1 MTSGPGYLL
10 RGFGLWRTRP
20 RLMLL
25 GMVPAA
31 LVFAV
36 LATLILLLAFNL
48 GTVAGWVTPFADD
61 WSAGARDLV
70 RLLAGLVLVV
80 AALAGAVLSFTGLT
94 LAVGDPFYERIWRAT
109 EEMLGG
115 PVPDGDLGVWRS
127 VRDGLALVVIGLL
140 TAAAVLLLGF
150 LPVIGSLAGI
160 VAGFLLAARVLARE
174 LLGRPLEARG
184 MDRVERETLFKLH
197 RGRVLG
203 FGAVTQLFF
212 LVPFGAVAVMPAAVV
227 GSTMLARD
235 LLAETPPPSAP
246 TAPPTGRV

>member
-31 LVFAV
+31 VVFAA
-36 LATLILLLAFNL
+36 LATLLLLLTFNL

-61 WSAGARDLV
+61 WSAGVRDLV
-70 RLLAGLVLVV
+70 RLAAGLVLLV

-115 PVPDGDLGVWRS
+115 PVPDGDLGLWRS
-127 VRDGLALVVIGLL
+127 VRDGLTLVGIGLL
-140 TAAAVLLLGF
+140 TAVGMLVLGAVPL
-150 LPVIGSLAGI
+150 VGSLAAI
-160 VAGFLLAARVLARE
+160 VIGFLVAARVLARE

-184 MDRVERETLFKLH
+184 MDLAGRETLFKLH

-203 FGAVTQLFF
+203 FGAATQLFF
-212 LVPFGAVAVMPAAVV
+212 LVPFGAVAVMPAAVA

-235 LLAETPPPSAP
+235 LLAATPPPSPP
-246 TAPPTGRV
+246 TAPPA

>member
-1 MTSGPGYLL
+1 MTSGPAYLL

-36 LATLILLLAFNL
+36 LTTLLLLLASNL

-127 VRDGLALVVIGLL
+127 VRDGLTLVVIGLL
-140 TAAAVLLLGF
+140 TAAGVLLLGF
-150 LPVIGSLAGI
+150 LPVIGSLVGI
-160 VAGFLLAARVLARE
+160 VAGFVLAARVLARE

-184 MDRVERETLFKLH
+184 MDRVARETLFKLH

-203 FGAVTQLFF
+203 FGVVTQLFF

-235 LLAETPPPSAP
+235 LLAETPPPSSP
-246 TAPPTGRV
+246 TTPPARRA